1 MSFIRR
7 FIDPYLLL
15 LLATVALAAVLPARG
30 MGAEIADT
38 AVTVAVALLF
48 FLYGARLAPAA
59 IWAGLTHWRL
69 QGLVFL
75 STFALFPLLG
85 LGASIAARGWLP
97 PEIATG
103 ILFLTLLPS
112 TVQSSIA
119 FTGIAGGNVPAALC
133 SASVSNLVGTVLTPV
148 IVALL
153 LPLTGLLPAFGSSGG
168 GGGGGVSWHAIEGIA
183 AQILLPFVVGQLARP
198 LIGGWIARH
207 KGPTTLVDRGSIL
220 LVVYAAF
227 SEGVVSGIWSR
238 VSAGDL
244 ALVVVLDVVLL
255 AAVIVATTAVSRA
268 LRFSRADEIAIVF
281 CGSKKSM
288 ASGIPMATILFAGSS
303 VSLIVLPL
311 MLFHQIQL
319 FVCAVL
325 ARRYAAQTAAGVDPA
340 RADERVVE
348 AAVDGR

>member
-1 MSFIRR
+1 MTFIRR

-30 MGAEIADT
+30 EGARVADV

-59 IWAGLTHWRL
+59 IWAGLTNWRL
-69 QGLVFL
+69 QGVVFL

-85 LGASIAARGWLP
+85 LAVGGVARAWLP
-97 PEIATG
+97 AEVAVG
-103 ILFLTLLPS
+103 MVFLTLLPS

-133 SASVSNLVGTVLTPV
+133 AASVSNLVGTMLTPV

-153 LPLTGLLPAFGSSGG
+153 LPAAS
-168 GGGGGVSWHAIEGIA
+168 GGVSWGAVEGIA
-183 AQILLPFVVGQLARP
+183 AQILLPFVAGQVARP

-227 SEGVVSGIWSR
+227 SEGMVAGIWQA
-238 VSAGDL
+238 VGAGDL
-244 ALVVVLDVVLL
+244 ALVLLCDGLLL
-255 AAVIVATTAVSRA
+255 AAVLGLTTWGARA
-268 LRFSRADEIAIVF
+268 LRFSKADEIAIVF

-311 MLFHQIQL
+311 MIFHQVQL

-325 ARRYAAQTAAGVDPA
+325 ARRYAAQVSAGVDPT
-340 RADERVVE
+340 RAGEGVVA
-348 AAVDGR
+348 AAVDDR

>member
-1 MSFIRR
+1 MTLIRR

-15 LLATVALAAVLPARG
+15 LLATVVLAAVLPARG
-30 MGAEIADT
+30 EGARVADT

-75 STFALFPLLG
+75 STFVLFPLLG
-85 LGASIAARGWLP
+85 LAVSGVARAWVPG
-97 PEIATG
+97 EIAVG

-133 SASVSNLVGTVLTPV
+133 AASVSNLVGTVLTPL

-153 LPLTGLLPAFGSSGG
+153 LPLMGLPGAS
-168 GGGGGVSWHAIEGIA
+168 GGVSLSAIEAIA
-183 AQILLPFVVGQLARP
+183 AQILLPFVAGQIARP
-198 LIGGWIARH
+198 VIGGWIARH

-227 SEGVVSGIWSR
+227 SEGMVAGIWQA
-238 VSAGDL
+238 VGAGDL
-244 ALVVVLDVVLL
+244 ALVLLCDGLLL
-255 AAVIVATTAVSRA
+255 AAVLGLTTWGARA
-268 LRFSRADEIAIVF
+268 LRFSKADEIAIVF

-311 MLFHQIQL
+311 MIFHQVQL

-325 ARRYAAQTAAGVDPA
+325 ARRYAAQVSAGVDPA
-340 RADERVVE
+340 RAGERLVA
-348 AAVDGR
+348 AAVDDR

>member
-1 MSFIRR
+1 MTVIRR

-30 MGAEIADT
+30 EGARIADV

-59 IWAGLTHWRL
+59 IWAGLTNWRL

-75 STFALFPLLG
+75 TTFGLFPLLG
-85 LGASIAARGWLP
+85 LAVSGVARAWLP
-97 PEIATG
+97 PEIAIG

-133 SASVSNLVGTVLTPV
+133 SASVSNLVGTILTPV
-148 IVALL
+148 IVAVLM
-153 LPLTGLLPAFGSSGG
+153 PLSGLLPAA
-168 GGGGGVSWHAIEGIA
+168 GGGVSWSAIEGIS
-183 AQILLPFVVGQLARP
+183 AQILLPFVCGQLARP

-227 SEGVVSGIWSR
+227 SEGMVAGIWQA
-238 VSAGDL
+238 VGAGDL
-244 ALVVVLDVVLL
+244 ALVLVCDGVLL
-255 AAVIVATTAVSRA
+255 AAVIAATTWTARR
-268 LRFSRADEIAIVF
+268 LRFSRTDEIAIVF

-311 MLFHQIQL
+311 MIFHQVQL

-325 ARRYAAQTAAGVDPA
+325 ARRYAATGARGIDPA
-340 RADERVVE
+340 VADARVVE
-348 AAVDGR
+348 AARDDH

>member
-1 MSFIRR
+1 MTFIRR
-7 FIDPYLLL
+7 FIDPYLMLL
-15 LLATVALAAVLPARG
+15 IATVALAAVLPARG
-30 MGAEIADT
+30 EGARIADG

-85 LGASIAARGWLP
+85 LGVSSAARAWLP
-97 PEIATG
+97 GEIATG

-133 SASVSNLVGTVLTPV
+133 SASVSNLVGTVLTPL

-153 LPLTGLLPAFGSSGG
+153 LPLVGLPGAS
-168 GGGGGVSWHAIEGIA
+168 GGVSWHAIESIA
-183 AQILLPFVVGQLARP
+183 AQILLPFVAGQLARP

-227 SEGVVSGIWSR
+227 SEGVVAGIWHA

-244 ALVVVLDVVLL
+244 ALVLVCDGVLL
-255 AAVIVATTAVSRA
+255 AAVIALTTWGARR
-268 LRFSRADEIAIVF
+268 LRFSKTDEIAIVF

-311 MLFHQIQL
+311 MIFHQVQL

-325 ARRYAAQTAAGVDPA
+325 ARRYAAQTAGGIDPA
-340 RADERVVE
+340 RADAGVVA
-348 AAVDGR
+348 AAVDNR

>member
-1 MSFIRR
+1 MTFIRR

-15 LLATVALAAVLPARG
+15 LIATVALAAVLPARG
-30 MGAEIADT
+30 VGAEIADI

-97 PEIATG
+97 AEIATG

-133 SASVSNLVGTVLTPV
+133 SASVSNLIGTVLTPV

-153 LPLTGLLPAFGSSGG
+153 LPLTGLMPAA
-168 GGGGGVSWHAIEGIA
+168 GGGVSWHAIESIA
-183 AQILLPFVVGQLARP
+183 AQILLPFVAGQLARP

-227 SEGVVSGIWSR
+227 SEGVVAGIWQA

-244 ALVVVLDVVLL
+244 ALVLVIDGVLL
-255 AAVIVATTAVSRA
+255 AVVIAATTWAARR
-268 LRFSRADEIAIVF
+268 LRFSKPDEIAIVF

-311 MLFHQIQL
+311 MIFHQVQL

-340 RADERVVE
+340 RADERVVA
-348 AAVDGR
+348 AAVDDR

>member
-1 MSFIRR
+1 MSLIRR
-7 FIDPYLLL
+7 YIDPYLLL
-15 LLATVALAAVLPARG
+15 LIATVVLAAVLPARG
-30 MGAEIADT
+30 MGAAIADT

-85 LGASIAARGWLP
+85 VAASIAARGWLP
-97 PEIATG
+97 SEIATG

-153 LPLTGLLPAFGSSGG
+153 LPLTGLMPAA
-168 GGGGGVSWHAIEGIA
+168 GGGVSWHAIEAIA
-183 AQILLPFVVGQLARP
+183 AQILLPFVAGQLARP

-227 SEGVVSGIWSR
+227 SEGVVAGIWQA
-238 VSAGDL
+238 VGAGDL
-244 ALVVVLDVVLL
+244 ALVLVIDGVLL
-255 AAVIVATTAVSRA
+255 AAVIAATTWTARR
-268 LRFSRADEIAIVF
+268 LRFSKPDEIAIVF

-311 MLFHQIQL
+311 MIFHQVQL

-340 RADERVVE
+340 RADERVVA
-348 AAVDGR
+348 AAVDDR

>member
-1 MSFIRR
+1 MTFIRR
-7 FIDPYLLL
+7 FIDPYLML
-15 LLATVALAAVLPARG
+15 LLATVGLAALLPARG
-30 MGAEIADT
+30 VGAEIADT

-97 PEIATG
+97 AEIATG

-133 SASVSNLVGTVLTPV
+133 AASVSNLIGTVLTPV

-153 LPLTGLLPAFGSSGG
+153 LPLTGLLPA
-168 GGGGGVSWHAIEGIA
+168 GGGGGVSWHAIQGIA

-198 LIGGWIARH
+198 LIGEWIARH

-227 SEGVVSGIWSR
+227 SEGVVSGIWHR

-255 AAVIVATTAVSRA
+255 AAVIAVTTVVSRR
-268 LRFSRADEIAIVF
+268 LLFSRPDEIAIVF

-325 ARRYAAQTAAGVDPA
+325 ARRYAAGQAAGLDPA
-340 RADERVVE
+340 RADARVVA
-348 AAVDGR
+348 AAVDAR

>member
-30 MGAEIADT
+30 EGARVAEV

-85 LGASIAARGWLP
+85 LAVSGVARAWVPGEIAAGL
-97 PEIATG
+97 
-103 ILFLTLLPS
+103 LFLTLLPS

-133 SASVSNLVGTVLTPV
+133 SASVSNLVGTVLTPL
-148 IVALL
+148 IVAVVF
-153 LPLTGLLPAFGSSGG
+153 PLTGLLPAAA
-168 GGGGGVSWHAIEGIA
+168 GGGVSLHAIEGIA
-183 AQILLPFVVGQLARP
+183 AQILLPFVAGQVARP
-198 LIGGWIARH
+198 LIGEWIARH
-207 KGPTTLVDRGSIL
+207 KGPTSLVDRGSIL

-227 SEGVVSGIWSR
+227 SEGMVSGVWQA

-244 ALVVVLDVVLL
+244 ALVLLCDGLLL
-255 AAVIVATTAVSRA
+255 AAVIAGTTWMSRA
-268 LRFSRADEIAIVF
+268 LGFSKPDEIAIVF

-311 MLFHQIQL
+311 MIFHQVQL

-325 ARRYAAQTAAGVDPA
+325 ARRYAARGAGGVDPA

-348 AAVDGR
+348 AAVDSR

>member
-30 MGAEIADT
+30 EGVRVAEM

-75 STFALFPLLG
+75 STFLLFPLLG
-85 LGASIAARGWLP
+85 LAVSGVARAWVPGEIAAGL
-97 PEIATG
+97 
-103 ILFLTLLPS
+103 LFLTLLPS

-133 SASVSNLVGTVLTPV
+133 SASVSNLVGTVLTPL
-148 IVALL
+148 IVAVVF
-153 LPLTGLLPAFGSSGG
+153 PLTGLLPAA
-168 GGGGGVSWHAIEGIA
+168 GGGVSWHAIEGIA
-183 AQILLPFVVGQLARP
+183 AQILLPFVAGQAARP

-207 KGPTTLVDRGSIL
+207 KRPTSLVDRGSIL

-227 SEGVVSGIWSR
+227 SEGMVSGVWQA

-244 ALVVVLDVVLL
+244 ALVLLFDGVLL
-255 AAVIVATTAVSRA
+255 AAVIAATTWMSRA
-268 LRFSRADEIAIVF
+268 FGFSKPDEIAIVF

-288 ASGIPMATILFAGSS
+288 ASGIPMATILFTGSS

-311 MLFHQIQL
+311 MIFHQVQL

-325 ARRYAAQTAAGVDPA
+325 ARRYAARMAAGVDPA
-340 RADERVVE
+340 EAGERVVA
-348 AAVDGR
+348 AAVDSR

>member
-1 MSFIRR
+1 MTFIRR

-30 MGAEIADT
+30 EGARLAEV

-75 STFALFPLLG
+75 STFLLFPLLG
-85 LGASIAARGWLP
+85 LAVSGVARAWVPGEIAAGL
-97 PEIATG
+97 
-103 ILFLTLLPS
+103 LFLTLLPS

-133 SASVSNLVGTVLTPV
+133 SASVSNLVGTVLTPL
-148 IVALL
+148 IVALVF
-153 LPLTGLLPAFGSSGG
+153 PLTGLLPAAA
-168 GGGGGVSWHAIEGIA
+168 GGGVSLHAIEGIA
-183 AQILLPFVVGQLARP
+183 AQILLPFVAGQVARP

-207 KGPTTLVDRGSIL
+207 KGPTSLVDRGSIL

-227 SEGVVSGIWSR
+227 SEGMVSGVWQA

-244 ALVVVLDVVLL
+244 ALVLLFDGVLL
-255 AAVIVATTAVSRA
+255 AAVIAATTWMSRA
-268 LRFSRADEIAIVF
+268 LGFSKPDEIAIVF

-311 MLFHQIQL
+311 MIFHQVQL

-325 ARRYAAQTAAGVDPA
+325 ARRYAARGAGGVDPA
-340 RADERVVE
+340 RADAAVVE
-348 AAVDGR
+348 AAVNSR

>member
-1 MSFIRR
+1 MSEGLILHEEAPFVGGIQ
-7 FIDPYLLL
+7 LKEAKVSGSTVTM
-15 LLATVALAAVLPARG
+15 LASGTCSLTADQAGNPALR
-30 MGAEIADT
+30 
-38 AVTVAVALLF
+38 
-48 FLYGARLAPAA
+48 
-59 IWAGLTHWRL
+59 
-69 QGLVFL
+69 
-75 STFALFPLLG
+75 
-85 LGASIAARGWLP
+85 

-153 LPLTGLLPAFGSSGG
+153 LPLTGLLPAFGGSG

-244 ALVVVLDVVLL
+244 ALVVVLDVMLL

-325 ARRYAAQTAAGVDPA
+325 ARRYAAQTAAGIDPA

>member
-1 MSFIRR
+1 MSVIRR

-30 MGAEIADT
+30 EGARVAEV

-75 STFALFPLLG
+75 STFLLFPLLG
-85 LGASIAARGWLP
+85 LAVSGVARAWVPGEIAAGL
-97 PEIATG
+97 
-103 ILFLTLLPS
+103 LFLTLLPS

-133 SASVSNLVGTVLTPV
+133 SASVSNLVGTVLTPL
-148 IVALL
+148 IVAVVF
-153 LPLTGLLPAFGSSGG
+153 PLTGLLPAAA
-168 GGGGGVSWHAIEGIA
+168 GGGVSLHAIQGIA
-183 AQILLPFVVGQLARP
+183 AQILLPFVVGQVARP

-207 KGPTTLVDRGSIL
+207 KGPTSLVDRGSIL

-227 SEGVVSGIWSR
+227 SEGMVSGVWQA

-244 ALVVVLDVVLL
+244 ALVLLFDGVLL
-255 AAVIVATTAVSRA
+255 AAVIAATTWMSRA
-268 LRFSRADEIAIVF
+268 FGFSKPDEIAIVF

-311 MLFHQIQL
+311 MIFHQVQL

-325 ARRYAAQTAAGVDPA
+325 ARRYAARGAGVDPA
-340 RADERVVE
+340 RADAAVVE
-348 AAVDGR
+348 AAVDSR